1 MSGRARIARVC
12 PDEGRGA
19 RCEGTKCERRSR
31 TRVVAAVALA
41 FAAVVLT
48 GLIGWQSPIVVGAE
62 LAAMPMLLC
71 LPVRRAHR
79 ATRIVVLG
87 SRRAAAAL
95 ATELR
100 ASGQRLELVG
110 RIGTEERRQ
119 GDPQYLGPLS
129 DLCGLI
135 QRHDVDLVLLSGG
148 VPRMRVFE
156 ELDRSCQDLPVRV
169 CELSAFYEDHFGHI
183 PLAEINAAWFQCVLH
198 PRYNPSPPRSK
209 RVFDV
214 VVSVVLGLA
223 SAPLLIV
230 LALLIRRD
238 GGPALYRQVRIGE
251 RGRRFTMLKLR
262 TMRVRPDGDSSW
274 SSANDDRV
282 TRLGA
287 FLRRSHI
294 DELPQLLNV
303 LRGEM
308 SIVGPRPEQPR
319 YVEQL
324 EHSVPF
330 YSRRH
335 RLRPGLT
342 GWAQLH
348 CGYGGSAQGTT
359 WKLSHDLYYL
369 RHRSLALDAQILVR
383 TLTTLVSARQF
394 ADLIHRPLVFGPA
407 LEELEPEAPVELAPA
422 ST

>member
-1 MSGRARIARVC
+1 MSDA
-12 PDEGRGA
+12 
-19 RCEGTKCERRSR
+19 SR
-31 TRVVAAVALA
+31 TAKRALDLA
-41 FAAVVLT
+41 IAGLAAVVA
-48 GLIGWQSPIVVGAE
+48 GPF
-62 LAAMPMLLC
+62 ML
-71 LPVRRAHR
+71 V
-79 ATRIVVLG
+79 I
-87 SRRAAAAL
+87 AL
-95 ATELR
+95 AI
-100 ASGQRLELVG
+100 RLE
-110 RIGTEERRQ
+110 
-119 GDPQYLGPLS
+119 
-129 DLCGLI
+129 
-135 QRHDVDLVLLSGG
+135 
-148 VPRMRVFE
+148 
-156 ELDRSCQDLPVRV
+156 DR
-169 CELSAFYEDHFGHI
+169 
-183 PLAEINAAWFQCVLH
+183 
-198 PRYNPSPPRSK
+198 
-209 RVFDV
+209 
-214 VVSVVLGLA
+214 
-223 SAPLLIV
+223 
-230 LALLIRRD
+230 
-238 GGPALYRQVRIGE
+238 GPALLRQSRVGMDGE
-251 RGRRFTMLKLR
+251 DFDLLKFR
-262 TMRVRPDGDSSW
+262 TMIADAHTVGSGWLVAERDPRITRVG
-274 SSANDDRV
+274 RV
-282 TRLGA
+282 
-287 FLRRSHI
+287 LRRWSL
-294 DELPQLLNV
+294 DELPQMFNV